1 MFSLE
6 LAAPWAF
13 QPLYGCVITVAP
25 YLGLRSEFGRP
36 LVGVQP
42 LGNAVPGR
50 TRRRQRKSQQGQG
63 TALRRPSTHLL
74 RARSGLGARLPSSD
88 WMAERTSAWTVDSS
102 SSATCWSSRFIDF
115 GTRIARKTISSSM
128 MCFLAAG
135 TAVSS
140 LFLGRRNGRSHAGPQ
155 KDLGQVR
162 PIDVSVILREH
173 VIKRSRSPRSTL
185 LSSNFSSHRKGVRP

>member
-1 MFSLE
+1 M
-6 LAAPWAF
+6 
-13 QPLYGCVITVAP
+13 ITVAP

-36 LVGVQP
+36 LVGVLP
-42 LGNAVPGR
+42 LGNPVPGPK
-50 TRRRQRKSQQGQG
+50 RQRPGESREGQG
-63 TALRRPSTHLL
+63 TAQCRLATQLL
-74 RARSGLGARLPSSD
+74 RARVGLATRLPSSA
-88 WMAERTSAWTVDSS
+88 WMAVRTSACTVDSS
-102 SSATCWSSRFIDF
+102 SRATCWSSRFIDF

-140 LFLGRRNGRSHAGPQ
+140 LFLGRRNGRSHDGPQ

-185 LSSNFSSHRKGVRP
+185 LSSNFSSHREGVRP

>member
-1 MFSLE
+1 M
-6 LAAPWAF
+6 
-13 QPLYGCVITVAP
+13 ITVAP

-36 LVGVQP
+36 LVGVQA
-42 LGNAVPGR
+42 LGNAVPASTCQWEGESQTGQPADR
-50 TRRRQRKSQQGQG
+50 CRQS
-63 TALRRPSTHLL
+63 PHLL
-74 RARSGLGARLPSSD
+74 RARVGVGARLPSSV
-88 WMAERTSAWTVDSS
+88 WIAERTSAWTVDSS
-102 SSATCWSSRFIDF
+102 SRATCWSSRFIDF

-135 TAVSS
+135 TAMSS

-155 KDLGQVR
+155 KDLGR
-162 PIDVSVILREH
+162 LLPIDVSVILREH

>member
-1 MFSLE
+1 M
-6 LAAPWAF
+6 
-13 QPLYGCVITVAP
+13 ITVAP

-36 LVGVQP
+36 LVGVQA
-42 LGNAVPGR
+42 LGNAVPASTCQWEGESQTGQAAER
-50 TRRRQRKSQQGQG
+50 CRQ
-63 TALRRPSTHLL
+63 STQLL
-74 RARSGLGARLPSSD
+74 RARVGLATRLPSSA
-88 WMAERTSAWTVDSS
+88 WMAERTSAWMVDSS

-115 GTRIARKTISSSM
+115 GMRMARKTISSSM
-128 MCFLAAG
+128 VCFLAAG

-140 LFLGRRNGRSHAGPQ
+140 LFLGRRNGRSHTGPQ